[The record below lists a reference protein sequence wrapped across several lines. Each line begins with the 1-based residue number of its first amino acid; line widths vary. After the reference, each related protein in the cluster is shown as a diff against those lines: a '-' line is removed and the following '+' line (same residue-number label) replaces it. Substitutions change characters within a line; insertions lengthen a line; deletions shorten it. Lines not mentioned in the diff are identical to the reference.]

1 MLGDTVTL
9 AKSAL
14 QKLASSE
21 SEEWSTTS
29 SSSINLTLL
38 RDATILADE
47 RSSEGMAPSEGGKDA
62 GLSEGWLDTGG

>member
-21 SEEWSTTS
+21 SAVWSTTS
-29 SSSINLTLL
+29 PSSINLTLL
-38 RDATILADE
+38 RDATMLAED

-62 GLSEGWLDTGG
+62 RLRGGWLDTGR